1 MTFSPPSQKWDM
13 PTCMSLPYAQV
24 LQKYTQL
31 KGGSRPSFVTL
42 DPKTN
47 QLTMC
52 TEISMHQ
59 DMLYKD
65 NKLNPVLSKA
75 MAGMKAASGKSGS
88 VPSCS
93 KSACKPCKAKKSIV

>member
-1 MTFSPPSQKWDM
+1 MSFSPFSQKWDK

-31 KGGSRPSFVTL
+31 KGSRPSFVTL

-52 TEISMHQ
+52 TEISLHQ

-75 MAGMKAASGKSGS
+75 MEGMKAASGKPGS